1 MEQAEEWRRLRDFY
15 SQMNDGELEVVAAE
29 AYDLTEVARPL
40 LKDEIDRRGLK
51 ILLRTDRKKTVI
63 VAPVARVES
72 GIKPARHDLPLVSTF
87 WTREDAQKAKDAM
100 DQAGIQSFWGPDH
113 QENLD
118 AIPASFDEGIDLTV
132 MEEDLTR
139 VQAGLAD
146 LFPRKTADE
155 AEEYSFECPKCH
167 SEEIVFHDL
176 EEAAPDGQWSC
187 DACGHRWS
195 DDVAE
200 SEA

>member
-29 AYDLTEVARPL
+29 AYDLTDVARPL
-40 LKDEIDRRGLK
+40 LKDEIDKRGLK
-51 ILLRTDRKKTVI
+51 ISLRTDRKKPVI
-63 VAPVARVES
+63 VPVAPVEA
-72 GIKPARHDLPLVSTF
+72 GPKALRHDLPLARTF
-87 WTREDAQKAKDAM
+87 WTREDAQKAKDAL

-113 QENLD
+113 RENLD
-118 AIPASFDEGIDLTV
+118 AIAAAFEDGIDLTV

-139 VQAGLAD
+139 VLAGMTE
-146 LFPRKTADE
+146 LFPRKTADDV
-155 AEEYSFECPKCH
+155 EEYSFECPKCH